1 MLQNGYLSEQ
11 HRHNIYVSFLN
22 GSLLFDLA
30 IIMVVFRFG
39 LLFFLL
45 ALSLAKDKRVFL
57 TSFTNPLTGGSSG
70 GLTGGSGGLTGGLT
84 GGSSGLTGGLTGG
97 SGGLTGGLSGLT
109 GGLTGGLP
117 SLSTGGFFLGGT
129 TNLLSSVTNYWK
141 NLFGALFNVPA
152 TSQTNSLF
160 NSLPGLNGGSGLG
173 GLTGGGGSSGSLPS
187 GGSSLGKCNNYV

>member
-11 HRHNIYVSFLN
+11 QRHNIYFNFLN
-22 GSLLFDLA
+22 GSLLFDLFA

-39 LLFFLL
+39 LLFCLL
-45 ALSLAKDKRVFL
+45 ALSLARDKRVFL

-97 SGGLTGGLSGLT
+97 SGGLTGGLKGGLT
-109 GGLTGGLP
+109 GGLTGGL
-117 SLSTGGFFLGGT
+117 SGLSTGGFFLGGT

-187 GGSSLGKCNNYV
+187 GGSSLG